1 MRSGAPFS
9 WQFHDSLSPLSNDL
23 PAFTAIILKT
33 LASAAFRVSSNKKF
47 MHTQGCL
54 SHGSL
59 SIKQMR
65 LGVGIVGKWFTGRGG
80 RNLGTSSKETLY
92 YQKLEVISSSLKNIL
107 LLCHFYLSRVHFHNS
122 SVQDSITS
130 ILVVGECLKYM
141 SRRYFSRLFSCNA
154 ENTHTHQVT
163 WP

>member
-1 MRSGAPFS
+1 M
-9 WQFHDSLSPLSNDL
+9 
-23 PAFTAIILKT
+23 LK
-33 LASAAFRVSSNKKF
+33 SRKF
-47 MHTQGCL
+47 KH
-54 SHGSL
+54 
-59 SIKQMR
+59 KADE
-65 LGVGIVGKWFTGRGG
+65 VGGRNCGEVVHREGG

-163 WP
+163 